1 LGLNYDER
9 VMVSIVNEV
18 LKSVVAQVLCSIL
31 VQCDLIDESK
41 RSNFDKDQITVRSEG
56 PELLHRN

>member
-1 LGLNYDER
+1 
-9 VMVSIVNEV
+9 MVSIVNEV
-18 LKSVVAQVLCSIL
+18 LKSVVAQVLFSIL

-56 PELLHRN
+56 LELLHRN